1 MLSSL
6 SCLFVGENVN
16 QFKHY
21 MLDVVQPFMFVGE
34 NVNQLTL
41 YVGRDKTLVET
52 QIGAMTRGTMVWEI
66 ST

>member
-1 MLSSL
+1 
-6 SCLFVGENVN
+6 
-16 QFKHY
+16 